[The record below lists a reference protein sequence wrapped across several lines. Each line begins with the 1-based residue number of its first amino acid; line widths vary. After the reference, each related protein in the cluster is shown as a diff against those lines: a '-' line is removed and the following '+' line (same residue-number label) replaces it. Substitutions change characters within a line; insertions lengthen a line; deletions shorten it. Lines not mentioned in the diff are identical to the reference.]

1 MPDVVETI
9 KRVLA
14 GDRDAF
20 VELMKPHELPVRA
33 YIAGKLPH
41 SDDIDD
47 VAQETFLA
55 AYQHLERFEQDRE
68 FGAWLHG
75 IARYKIMNHMRG
87 AGRREGAMQRF
98 REQVDVIIRD
108 AFEAATS
115 DSGES
120 ISALRSCIGKLP
132 ERSRRVVQG
141 GLEGNKADHLA
152 DKYGTSL
159 AAIYNLQYRA
169 NKTLRHCVRRE
180 LDHG

>member
-1 MPDVVETI
+1 MADTVETI

-20 VELMKPHELPVRA
+20 VELMQPHELQMRA

-41 SDDIDD
+41 ADDIDD
-47 VAQETFLA
+47 VAQETYLA
-55 AYQHLERFEQDRE
+55 AYQHLERFDPSRE

-75 IARYKIMNHMRG
+75 IARFKIMNHMRG

-98 REQVDVIIRD
+98 RDQVDVIIGD
-108 AFEAATS
+108 AYDKATA
-115 DSGES
+115 DCGES

-132 ERSRRVVQG
+132 ERSRRVVQA
-141 GLEGNKADHLA
+141 GLEGSKADNLA
-152 DKYGTSL
+152 TQYGTSL